1 MYPPYPCCFCTLTL
15 FEIPSFLSDILVN
28 MPTSLE
34 IRRKENMARNR
45 KLLDAIS
52 RNGNEENHAI
62 HARAKQTTPG
72 RKSTPKKRTAPQ
84 KKRVPPSS
92 DGELEVSRPTKR
104 ARPETPQLGVR
115 RSSRNAGKTPPDYQA
130 ESQGQL
136 PRLAT
141 TRIGLDHD
149 RDPNRRSGKRIHDP
163 YDGLQP
169 VTWED
174 SC

>member
-1 MYPPYPCCFCTLTL
+1 MTCDVYCIICSPVFVFFLHTITL
-15 FEIPSFLSDILVN
+15 FEIPSFLSDISVN

-52 RNGNEENHAI
+52 RNGKEEN

-72 RKSTPKKRTAPQ
+72 RNSTPKKRTAPL
-84 KKRVPPSS
+84 KKRVPLSS

-130 ESQGQL
+130 ESQRQL

-141 TRIGLDHD
+141 TKIGLDHD

-163 YDGLQP
+163 YDGCKQ
-169 VTWED
+169 
-174 SC
+174 

>member
-1 MYPPYPCCFCTLTL
+1 
-15 FEIPSFLSDILVN
+15 

-62 HARAKQTTPG
+62 HARANLKQITPG